1 MNSLYLQYNCSTTK
15 WKILAGGFLGTKLAL
30 CVDGEADHLQ
40 GMMARGQCAL
50 PTLDSWPFPNTVSTN
65 SACVPQLRV
74 SCVHWLSYCSF
85 VFLGDANSP
94 RRRSVVS
101 TLESPIPWLAWSPEF
116 AHWITFVSPITQSST
131 QNKRAEILNGN
142 EEA

>member
-30 CVDGEADHLQ
+30 CVDGEAGHLQ

-74 SCVHWLSYCSF
+74 SCVHWLIIAHLSF
-85 VFLGDANSP
+85 
-94 RRRSVVS
+94 
-101 TLESPIPWLAWSPEF
+101 LEMQTPPEGEAWLALWNHQYLGWPDALNLLIGSLLSP
-116 AHWITFVSPITQSST
+116 
-131 QNKRAEILNGN
+131 
-142 EEA
+142 